1 MKPCNFCT
9 FGHTEALQYAAHYL
23 EQAGWH
29 RATGAETADCLLLP
43 VPSFDKDGNIN
54 GSTDMPCFP
63 DNKLIIGGNLSA
75 LQQAGFQTLDLLQD
89 PLYLAENAAITAHCA
104 VSLAMTQLPFTLQR
118 CPALVI
124 GWGRIGKCLAALL
137 SAMGTEV
144 TVAARKEK
152 DRATA
157 RALGFETADME
168 QLKLQLARY
177 RVIFNT
183 APAPVLTEGQLRACR
198 EGCVKID
205 LASKRGLEGSDVI
218 WARGLPGK
226 DTPESSGVLIGKT
239 VLRLMAREGIK

>member
-1 MKPCNFCT
+1 MKSTT
-9 FGHTEALQYAAHYL
+9 FYIASGSPALAFTAEYL
-23 EQAGWH
+23 TSRGKAVVSEPDDRVTHAV
-29 RATGAETADCLLLP
+29 LP
-43 VPSFDKDGNIN
+43 VPGFVDGGLEDLLRKLPKDVLIFG
-54 GSTDMPCFP
+54 G
-63 DNKLIIGGNLSA
+63 KLDADIL
-75 LQQAGFQTLDLLQD
+75 AGYRTVDLLQD
-89 PLYLAENAAITAHCA
+89 ELYLAENAAITADCA
-104 VSLAMTQLPFTLQR
+104 VRIAGTRLGVVFR
-118 CPALVI
+118 DCPILVI

-137 SAMGTEV
+137 GAMGAEV

>member
-137 SAMGTEV
+137 KNMGAYV
-144 TVAARKEK
+144 TVAARKPA
-152 DRATA
+152 DRAVLQ
-157 RALGFETADME
+157 ALDYGTLPIEGLDADHY
-168 QLKLQLARY
+168 K
-177 RVIFNT
+177 VIFNT
-183 APAPVLTEGQLRACR
+183 VPEMVLPHCAGQSL
-198 EGCVKID
+198 KID
-205 LASKRGLEGSDVI
+205 LASTPGIGGSNLLH
-218 WARGLPGK
+218 AKGLPNRYA
-226 DTPESSGVLIGKT
+226 PESSGKLIADSVIRIMTGK
-239 VLRLMAREGIK
+239 EFIP

>member
-1 MKPCNFCT
+1 MKSTT
-9 FGHTEALQYAAHYL
+9 FYIADGSPALRFTAEYL
-23 EQAGWH
+23 INRGKTVVSEPGDRVTH
-29 RATGAETADCLLLP
+29 VVLP
-43 VPSFDKDGNIN
+43 VPGFGDGGLEDLLGKLPKDVTIFG
-54 GSTDMPCFP
+54 G
-63 DNKLIIGGNLSA
+63 KLDADIL
-75 LQQAGFQTLDLLQD
+75 AGYRTVDLLQD
-89 PLYLAENAAITAHCA
+89 ELYLAENAAITADCA
-104 VSLAMTQLPFTLQR
+104 VRIAGAQLDVVFR
-118 CPALVI
+118 GCPILVI

-137 SAMGTEV
+137 GAMGAEV

-168 QLKLQLARY
+168 QLKLRLARY

-183 APAPVLTEGQLRACR
+183 APAPMLTEGQLRACR

-226 DTPESSGVLIGKT
+226 DMPESSGVLIGKT